1 MEAYACGK
9 GINPV
14 AANLIQPGGIMTGA
28 TSNNAVI
35 FSSNTR
41 TAFQKY
47 VSENPS
53 NRRVTQ
59 ADREVMIEW
68 LTNPSK
74 RPSSQQEFSRRNY
87 VQKAFTLDENTR
99 GLLATGKTNG
109 DKHRVVVTEDVI
121 ADVVESAHE
130 QNGHLGWDTTW
141 RDISTSYYG
150 IMRSDVIFLL
160 KQCQFCAQDPSKRPK
175 SSTNSRSNSR
185 KLDPDVCQPL
195 NTPDVQYENEMWH
208 SADNGEG
215 PVARSSTD

>member
-1 MEAYACGK
+1 
-9 GINPV
+9 
-14 AANLIQPGGIMTGA
+14 MTGA
-28 TSNNAVI
+28 ASNNAVI

-41 TAFQKY
+41 TALQKY

-53 NRRVTQ
+53 NRRFTQ

-74 RPSSQQEFSRRNY
+74 RPSSQQGFSRRNY

-130 QNGHLGWDTTW
+130 QNGHLG
-141 RDISTSYYG
+141 
-150 IMRSDVIFLL
+150 
-160 KQCQFCAQDPSKRPK
+160 
-175 SSTNSRSNSR
+175 
-185 KLDPDVCQPL
+185 
-195 NTPDVQYENEMWH
+195 
-208 SADNGEG
+208 
-215 PVARSSTD
+215 